1 MEFIINYKK
10 YSILNHE
17 LYINYLIVDSYFS
30 QYSKYNY
37 NIHFN
42 FLDPVLEKEKIEFKD
57 ILEGTQELE
66 ILIEKNQINFTPYG
80 LKINETQDNTFN
92 IIYQTLEFNNIT
104 VGEAV
109 PLLITLTSLL
119 NAKPVV
125 TLDQIDDELNHFLE
139 KFRSYK

>member
-1 MEFIINYKK
+1 
-10 YSILNHE
+10 
-17 LYINYLIVDSYFS
+17 
-30 QYSKYNY
+30 
-37 NIHFN
+37 
-42 FLDPVLEKEKIEFKD
+42 VLEKEKIEFKD